1 MQSVVCGLIGPTC
14 TSQARTHWNALFT
27 QKGTDAF
34 FDFYRTST
42 IVDLEL
48 RLSEMFLLQRRGYVV
63 DPLFE
68 TVIIR
73 LLDQLDPSAIDRGS
87 VDTVVN
93 ERGVLIGYF
102 LGGDDGERIKKWMSV
117 YNPNSND

>member
-1 MQSVVCGLIGPTC
+1 MRSVVCGLIGPTC
-14 TSQARTHWNALFT
+14 TSQARTRWNALFT
-27 QKGTDAF
+27 EKGTDAF
-34 FDFYRTST
+34 FDFYRTVT
-42 IVDLEL
+42 TEDLEL

-93 ERGVLIGYF
+93 ERGVLVGHF
-102 LGGDDGERIKKWMSV
+102 CDNDGARLKLWFGNEF
-117 YNPNSND
+117 PNSKN